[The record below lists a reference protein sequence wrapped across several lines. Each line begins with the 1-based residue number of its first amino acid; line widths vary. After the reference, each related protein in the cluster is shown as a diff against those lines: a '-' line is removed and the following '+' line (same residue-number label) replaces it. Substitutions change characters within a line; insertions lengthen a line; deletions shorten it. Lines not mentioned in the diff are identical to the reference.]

1 MKFCA
6 NVKCESH
13 LRHIAYQ
20 DDQMFCPDCGELLKK
35 KRQISVSVIVLA
47 VIACF
52 LVVFL
57 FRVVNSNSEMVQR
70 VEDIQDELNNAEEK
84 LDALQREKDALQ
96 VERDTLQD
104 QLPWHGSE
112 NYYAAEGQVNLS
124 LSDDSERSIKI
135 YYGINGTVRWK
146 SSDNSG
152 LTCKWT
158 DFENHYT
165 DLILL
170 PHKVGEYVITL
181 TNNQNDDICII
192 AVTVTS

>member
-1 MKFCA
+1 MKFCT

-57 FRVVNSNSEMVQR
+57 LRVVNSNSEMVQR
-70 VEDIQDELNNAEEK
+70 
-84 LDALQREKDALQ
+84 LQSEKDALQ
-96 VERDTLQD
+96 VERDTLRD

-158 DFENHYT
+158 DFENNYT

-181 TNNQNDDICII
+181 TNNQNDDTCII
-192 AVTVTS
+192 TVTVTS